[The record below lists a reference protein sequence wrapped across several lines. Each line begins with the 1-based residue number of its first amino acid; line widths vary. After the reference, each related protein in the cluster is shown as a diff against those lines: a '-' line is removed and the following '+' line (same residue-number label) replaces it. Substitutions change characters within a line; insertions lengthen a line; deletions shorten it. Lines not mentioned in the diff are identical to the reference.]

1 MGKLLSQ
8 GSHMFVLSHVKILRK
23 FLLVIGMI
31 GAVVAGCVWYST
43 VQMAAIDAAYSAFL
57 DKDAHAAASAR
68 RLNRLVYQMS
78 YTAYR
83 MVAETERENVRRV
96 SASFDAL
103 PPEVRSLLTDIR
115 TNAPYFA
122 TRVDDVAGLL
132 DTYIRNIE
140 LMRSLTAQDRNAQA
154 LALGHEK
161 VDPVQEKVFMAVRGL
176 GQDIETRIQKGSDD
190 LSAQTDT
197 TRITTM
203 ILSALGVAFGTL
215 LAILVVVFGITRP
228 IGGLTEA
235 LQRMAKG
242 DVDARIPEAGRG
254 DEIGAIG
261 RAVDDIRALVARK
274 AAEEAEI
281 RRIADAAA
289 VTARRHTMMELADGF
304 EGAVGGIAGTLSSA
318 ATQLQATAQTMTAT
332 ATQTA
337 SQSTTVA
344 AAAEEAA
351 ANVGTVA
358 AAAEELGAS
367 VHEIGRQV
375 GGSADLAQGAVR
387 EADEAVALVQTLAG
401 AAARVGDVVG
411 LISSIAGQTNLLALN
426 ATIEAAR
433 AGESGRGFAVVATEV
448 KELAG
453 QTARATEEIANQ
465 ITQIQGATGQ
475 AVAAIGSITARIREI
490 SDVATS
496 IAAAVEEQGAA
507 TQEIVRNVSQA
518 AVGTTEVTGNI
529 TGVAQA
535 AEETGAA
542 ASQVL
547 SSATDLSRQS
557 EYLGVE
563 VRRFL
568 ATVRAA

>member
-1 MGKLLSQ
+1 MS
-8 GSHMFVLSHVKILRK
+8 VLSHIKILYK
-23 FLLVIGMI
+23 FLLVVGMI
-31 GAVVAGCVWYST
+31 GLVVGGCAWYSS
-43 VQMAAIDAAYSAFL
+43 VQMGAIDTAYTRFIDRDSRAAT
-57 DKDAHAAASAR
+57 SAR
-68 RLNRLVYQMS
+68 RLNRLVYQMG

-83 MVAETERENVRRV
+83 MVAETDREAVLRV
-96 SASFDAL
+96 SASFEAL
-103 PPEVRSLLTDIR
+103 PAEVHSLLAEVR

-122 TRVDDVAGLL
+122 PRVDAVADLL
-132 DTYIRNIE
+132 DSYVRNIE
-140 LMRSLTAQDRNAQA
+140 LMRALAAQDRNAQA

-161 VDPVQEKVFMAVRGL
+161 VDPVQEKVFLAVRAL
-176 GQDIETRIQKGSDD
+176 GKDIETRIEQGSDD
-190 LSAQTDT
+190 LTAQTIA
-197 TRITTM
+197 TRRNTM
-203 ILSALGVAFGTL
+203 ILSVGGLLLGAL
-215 LAILVVVFGITRP
+215 LATLVVIFSITRP
-228 IGGLTEA
+228 IAGLIGA
-235 LQRMAKG
+235 LQGMARG

-261 RAVDDIRALVARK
+261 RAVEGIRALVAQK

-289 VTARRHTMMELADGF
+289 VTARRRTMIELADGF
-304 EGAVGGIAGTLSSA
+304 EGAVGGIVGQLSTA
-318 ATQLQATAQTMTAT
+318 ATTLQTTARSMSAT
-332 ATQTA
+332 ATETA

-367 VHEIGRQV
+367 VQEISRQV
-375 GGSADLAQGAVR
+375 GGSADLAHAAVS
-387 EADEAVALVQTLAG
+387 EADQTVALVQTLAT

-453 QTARATEEIANQ
+453 QTARATEEIASQ

-475 AVAAIGSITARIREI
+475 AVTAIGNITNRIREI
-490 SDVATS
+490 SGVATT

-518 AVGTTEVTGNI
+518 AVGTGEVTGNI
-529 TGVAQA
+529 TGVARA
-535 AEETGAA
+535 AEETGTAA
-542 ASQVL
+542 NHVL
-547 SSATDLSRQS
+547 SSASDLSRQS
-557 EYLGVE
+557 DHLGVE